1 MAPEYISKPFMAPKY
16 LSKPF
21 MAPKYKLLDNKSF
34 MQNYLNI

>member
-34 MQNYLNI
+34 MQNYLKI